1 VSLTTNPGCSVPNPL
16 AREEFVFLN
25 PPIVY
30 RRILRR
36 LNPLFL
42 IRRVESPSRVTRR
55 HEVLIGDPAFS
66 FVGVSPARPSPEH
79 LKHRVIDVRQH
90 LGILG
95 QGYSIIYPTRSLTPW
110 M

>member
-1 VSLTTNPGCSVPNPL
+1 MRGSEPL
-16 AREEFVFLN
+16 AREEFLFLN

-30 RRILRR
+30 RRILGR

-79 LKHRVIDVRQH
+79 LKHRVIDVREH
-90 LGILG
+90 LLGILCEV
-95 QGYSIIYPTRSLTPW
+95 YSTIYATRSLNLW